1 MKLTKE
7 QWLGILRHTL
17 TFAGGVAVT
26 VGYLDATIVAEISGL
41 IMSLVGALWSILS
54 KK

>member
-7 QWLGILRHTL
+7 QWLGILRHVL

-26 VGYLDATIVAEISGL
+26 IGYFDATVVVEISGL
-41 IMSLVGALWSILS
+41 VMSLVGAIWSMLS